1 MKIRKNDNIVVIA
14 GNDRGKTGKVLKV
27 FPKTSRIIIE
37 GINLRKRHTKPNQK
51 NPQGGILE
59 KEAPIH
65 VSNVMILDPTNNE
78 PTRIGSQIILDEK
91 TGKKKIARVSKAT
104 GEMIQ
109 FVRFIISFS
118 SCNKGYIH
126 SHHSGY
132 FINIYFRKDDLLF
145 NTKRKITSAVK

>member
-78 PTRIGSQIILDEK
+78 PTRI
-91 TGKKKIARVSKAT
+91 
-104 GEMIQ
+104 
-109 FVRFIISFS
+109 
-118 SCNKGYIH
+118 
-126 SHHSGY
+126 
-132 FINIYFRKDDLLF
+132 
-145 NTKRKITSAVK
+145 